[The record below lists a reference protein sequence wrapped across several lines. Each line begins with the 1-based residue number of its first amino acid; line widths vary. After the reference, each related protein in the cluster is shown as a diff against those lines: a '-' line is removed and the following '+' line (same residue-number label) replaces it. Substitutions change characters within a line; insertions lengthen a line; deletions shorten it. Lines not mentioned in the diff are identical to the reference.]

1 MLFVGIINRIILI
14 RQGLSRDLSVKFFPV
29 GIYYIIMELE
39 EINLDDR
46 AVSILRVVRDLDG
59 ECTTRDV
66 RDALDLSRGIVNY
79 RIDEYLEPHDLLIGR
94 NQKVEPG
101 EMRPKEL
108 EITKRGLEYLETATE
123 SEDGDSIPGR
133 IQKLENEVEELRNEN
148 KKLKRKISPLH
159 DNIGTINWTYIR
171 VRAIC
176 EMLKI
181 DNDEMTESHQYMEDI
196 MQDEG
201 SLISKYED

>member
-1 MLFVGIINRIILI
+1 MYG
-14 RQGLSRDLSVKFFPV
+14 
-29 GIYYIIMELE
+29 IIMELE
-39 EINLDDR
+39 EIDLDDR

-66 RDALDLSRGIVNY
+66 RDSLDLSRGIVNY

-108 EITKRGLEYLETATE
+108 EITGRGLEYLETATE

-176 EMLKI
+176 ELLKI
-181 DNDEMTESHQYMEDI
+181 NNDEMTESHQYMEDI

-201 SLISKYED
+201 SLISK